1 MERDLLEPASTPSGP
16 RPAIVVV
23 DSDQASLDRIE
34 WELDRR
40 YAQDYR
46 IVCKRSTTAALAVLA
61 GMRDAGEPVAV
72 VLAEQWMHDLQGGD
86 FLERTRSFHPDAKRA
101 LLVRW
106 GAWGDRD
113 TADAILRAMALGHI
127 DYYVLKPWRRG
138 DELFHRVISEFLHE
152 WARLNRPDSKEIRI
166 VSNQWSRRGH
176 EIRAQFERSGVPFA
190 FYTTDCDEGHELLD
204 WAREHVEDAAKR
216 RLLEGAREAEADV
229 AVVCILDESVLV
241 NPSDEELIEAYGVDT
256 RVPEKNDFDVIVIGA
271 GPAGLAASVY
281 ASSEGL
287 RTLTIER
294 GSIGGQAGAS
304 SLIRNYLGFS
314 RGVSGAELVQ
324 RAYQQAWVFGTRFVL
339 TRGVE
344 ELRPEGDRHVVRL
357 ADGSEATARAVIL
370 ATGVTYRLLDIP
382 SLEELRGRGVFY
394 GASVSESQALARED
408 VYIIGG
414 GNSAGQAAM
423 HLCRHARAVKLL
435 IRGETLADSMSQ
447 YLRDQI
453 EETRNIH
460 VEYGAEV
467 ASGQGD
473 TRLRRLTIRD
483 RASGQTRTVPAAAL
497 FVMIGALPHTD
508 WLPET
513 IERDDWGYV
522 KTGPEAIAAKR
533 EKGFDVPTHN
543 YQMFETCVPGVFAVG
558 DLRHGAIKRVAS
570 AVGEGSVVI
579 RQVLEYLQGEA
590 AHVVPARV

>member
-1 MERDLLEPASTPSGP
+1 
-16 RPAIVVV
+16 V
-23 DSDQASLDRIE
+23 
-34 WELDRR
+34 
-40 YAQDYR
+40 
-46 IVCKRSTTAALAVLA
+46 
-61 GMRDAGEPVAV
+61 GE
-72 VLAEQWMHDLQGGD
+72 Q
-86 FLERTRSFHPDAKRA
+86 S
-101 LLVRW
+101 
-106 GAWGDRD
+106 
-113 TADAILRAMALGHI
+113 
-127 DYYVLKPWRRG
+127 
-138 DELFHRVISEFLHE
+138 
-152 WARLNRPDSKEIRI
+152 
-166 VSNQWSRRGH
+166 
-176 EIRAQFERSGVPFA
+176 
-190 FYTTDCDEGHELLD
+190 
-204 WAREHVEDAAKR
+204 
-216 RLLEGAREAEADV
+216 
-229 AVVCILDESVLV
+229 
-241 NPSDEELIEAYGVDT
+241 
-256 RVPEKNDFDVIVIGA
+256 DFDVIVIGA

-287 RTLTIER
+287 RTLTVER

-339 TRGVE
+339 TRAVE
-344 ELRPEGDRHVVRL
+344 ELRTEGDRHIARL

-382 SLEELRGRGVFY
+382 VLEEFRGRGVFY
-394 GASVSESQALARED
+394 GASVSEAQALSRED

-423 HLCRHARAVKLL
+423 HLCRHARSVNIL
-435 IRGETLADSMSQ
+435 IRGDSLADSMSQ

-460 VEYGAEV
+460 VEYRTEV
-467 ASGQGD
+467 AGGEGE

-483 RASGQTRTVPAAAL
+483 RDSGETKTVPAAAL
-497 FVMIGALPHTD
+497 FVMIGARPHTE

-522 KTGPEAIAAKR
+522 KTGPDAIAAKR
-533 EKGFDVPTHN
+533 EKGFGLPTHN
-543 YQMFETCVPGVFAVG
+543 FQMFETCVPGIFAVG

-579 RQVLEYLQGEA
+579 RQVLEYLQGETSAVEA
-590 AHVVPARV
+590 ARA